1 MLIYFYLIKVLNDQ
15 PDIFT
20 NASKTKN
27 IIQKR
32 EFWQDVEQLKSIL
45 SPAKNAIKSLEFN
58 TTTLADCFLELL
70 KMARA
75 ILAISPLQNI
85 TFKQKCT
92 AIFNKRWK
100 EFDINMYMLAFFLH
114 PKYRGKN
121 INIHLLNN
129 LKFYISNIINA

>member
-70 KMARA
+70 KMA
-75 ILAISPLQNI
+75 
-85 TFKQKCT
+85 
-92 AIFNKRWK
+92 
-100 EFDINMYMLAFFLH
+100 
-114 PKYRGKN
+114 
-121 INIHLLNN
+121 
-129 LKFYISNIINA
+129 